1 MSCKKKKRAQLQ
13 NKKQK
18 VSKKRNE
25 YLYTNSELSLCILS
39 NKISSWDGIVFG
51 SIMARSIQRNEN
63 VRTVI
68 ERER

>member
-1 MSCKKKKRAQLQ
+1 MSWKKIKGPNYKIR
-13 NKKQK
+13 
-18 VSKKRNE
+18 RNYLRK
-25 YLYTNSELSLCILS
+25 YLYTNSELSLCILG